1 MFDTNAFDSTL
12 IDLPGLI
19 HFSNRSQS
27 EEDIELIKSLVRDYI
42 SRQRTIMLAVI
53 SAKNDYANQIILKMC
68 REFDTTGSRTLG
80 IITKPDFLRPGS
92 ENEAAWLDLARNKDI
107 VFELGWHLL
116 KNRADDQHSI
126 SFAQRNVEEQ
136 VFFQK
141 GNYKSLPQHMMGV
154 NSLRDRLSQL
164 LFDHLRKGLPDLKE
178 ELEGMLSDTIH
189 QLDSLGQSR
198 ESVAEQRVYLADLA
212 SSASNLIRMA
222 CDGSYDAPFFGNI
235 DVDAEI
241 EAEQNSLRLRAV
253 VQHLNIQFCKRVRTH
268 GHTFQISKAT
278 DSEHGTDESTGV
290 DPWTAAKKKARNP
303 MKKPACM
310 TRQQAIKWA
319 SHIQERIRG
328 RELPGVFN
336 PMIIGYIFQ
345 EQSVRWEEIARKHIN
360 IVADTCKRFVLRV
373 LNSIGT
379 TEVREKLTTS
389 KILPFLKQTHQ
400 AALEE
405 LEHILKDKAC
415 HPITYNHYFTDN
427 IQKIQQDRYINHF
440 MSKAQQSTIHV
451 MAKTFTA
458 GPGFE
463 EKKIIEPAVLES
475 GFRQI
480 VQHDMVKYAAE
491 QALDAHDAFYKVRRS

>member
-1 MFDTNAFDSTL
+1 MGDHE
-12 IDLPGLI
+12 PGDHEL
-19 HFSNRSQS
+19 S
-27 EEDIELIKSLVRDYI
+27 E
-42 SRQRTIMLAVI
+42 
-53 SAKNDYANQIILKMC
+53 
-68 REFDTTGSRTLG
+68 
-80 IITKPDFLRPGS
+80 P
-92 ENEAAWLDLARNKDI
+92 
-107 VFELGWHLL
+107 
-116 KNRADDQHSI
+116 
-126 SFAQRNVEEQ
+126 
-136 VFFQK
+136 
-141 GNYKSLPQHMMGV
+141 
-154 NSLRDRLSQL
+154 
-164 LFDHLRKGLPDLKE
+164 
-178 ELEGMLSDTIH
+178 
-189 QLDSLGQSR
+189 
-198 ESVAEQRVYLADLA
+198 LA
-212 SSASNLIRMA
+212 SSMSKPTMTTAS
-222 CDGSYDAPFFGNI
+222 
-235 DVDAEI
+235 I
-241 EAEQNSLRLRAV
+241 EALQSSEQRELMDLVDGLRRAGLSAVLQLPQIVVCGDQSSGKSSVLEAVTEIPLPRKENLCTGFATEISLRRDSV
-253 VQHLNIQFCKRVRTH
+253 DSITCKINP
-268 GHTFQISKAT
+268 G
-278 DSEHGTDESTGV
+278 ESTGV